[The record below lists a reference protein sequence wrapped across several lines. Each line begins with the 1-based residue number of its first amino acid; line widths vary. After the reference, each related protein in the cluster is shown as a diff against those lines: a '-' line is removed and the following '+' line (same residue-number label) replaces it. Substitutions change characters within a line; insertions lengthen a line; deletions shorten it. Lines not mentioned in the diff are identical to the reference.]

1 MSEKRSTAFGSLFLS
16 GWYFRDSFLQSDA
29 ECESLSP
36 YGQWGGAAGG
46 DDPQGM
52 SGRVVTEE
60 LKIPMN
66 TAPRG
71 LHSTFPAL
79 SSGRGSEDEVYD
91 VYQQFRNWQD
101 D

>member
-1 MSEKRSTAFGSLFLS
+1 
-16 GWYFRDSFLQSDA
+16 
-29 ECESLSP
+29 
-36 YGQWGGAAGG
+36 
-46 DDPQGM
+46 M